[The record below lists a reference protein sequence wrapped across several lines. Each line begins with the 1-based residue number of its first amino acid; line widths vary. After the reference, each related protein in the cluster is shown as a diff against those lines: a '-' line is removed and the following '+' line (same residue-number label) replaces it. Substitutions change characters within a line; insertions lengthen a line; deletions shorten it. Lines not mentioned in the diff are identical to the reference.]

1 MIRKFDDKTKGLFIF
16 LIFLILL
23 FQDYLT
29 NISSAFSYID
39 ELLCLYAFYK
49 YLCRKKINKKI
60 AIPTFIFICFGL
72 VSNFNSHLIS
82 NSFYIL
88 FDIFTYLKSFILF
101 YLFLYENKN
110 VKNYFLSDLTYFGC
124 IYVFIGFVLSVLNLI
139 TDIGMSDD
147 VRYGIRA
154 FNFGFSNCGLFANI
168 CVIFYA
174 LFSAQFNKK
183 RKIQKYMSLWL
194 LLSTLR
200 SHAFGVAI
208 ASIFIE
214 YTLKNNLFIKK
225 GNVILEK
232 KKNYEKLF
240 NLKYCIPAVILMGA
254 VGFANIKVYFF
265 SGNDT
270 PRLVLLSYSIKTA
283 IEYFPLGA
291 GFAAYASPAAKIWY
305 SPLYYQYKIDSF
317 WGMSPD
323 DKRFLTDSF
332 FPMLFGELGFIG
344 SFFFFIFLIVF
355 LINVYKLFINNLE
368 NQLSALTIM
377 VSLLLSTTAST
388 QLFGSLGAIQFL
400 MLSML
405 VETKCDNGTQK
416 LSNISNITKGVLYD

>member
-1 MIRKFDDKTKGLFIF
+1 MMIRKFDNKTKGFFILLVFLF
-16 LIFLILL
+16 LL

-29 NISSAFSYID
+29 KISSVFSYID
-39 ELLCLYAFYK
+39 EVLCLYAFYK
-49 YLCRKKINKKI
+49 YLCRKKTNKKN
-60 AIPTFIFICFGL
+60 AIQTFIFICFGL

-101 YLFLYENKN
+101 YLFLYENKEI
-110 VKNYFLSDLTYFGC
+110 KKYFLSYLTYFGC
-124 IYVFIGFVLSVLNLI
+124 IYVFIGFILSILNLI
-139 TDIGMSDD
+139 SDIGMSDD
-147 VRYGIRA
+147 MRYGIRA

-174 LFSAQFNKK
+174 LFSSQFNQK

-200 SHAFGVAI
+200 THAFGVAI
-208 ASIFIE
+208 ATIFIE
-214 YTLKNNLFIKK
+214 YTLKNELFIKK
-225 GNVILEK
+225 INVIFRK
-232 KKNYEKLF
+232 KKNYDTLF

-270 PRLVLLSYSIKTA
+270 PRLILLSYSIKTA
-283 IEYFPLGA
+283 LEYFPLGA
-291 GFAAYASPAAKIWY
+291 GFATYASPAAKIWY

-344 SFFFFIFLIVF
+344 TFFFFVFLLVF
-355 LINVYKLFINNLE
+355 LINIYKLFINNLE
-368 NQLSALTIM
+368 NQLSALTIII
-377 VSLLLSTTAST
+377 SLLLSTTAST
-388 QLFGSLGAIQFL
+388 QLFGPLGAMQFL

-405 VETKCDNGTQK
+405 VETKSSNEIQK
-416 LSNISNITKGVLYD
+416 ISNINSRLLYD